1 MSEIII
7 IQLSPEQLEVL
18 MERVVQKVLSGLPQ
32 RAGPSEPIKGIHEL
46 AAYLKVSPGR
56 AQKLKNEKIVPCF
69 QDGRLVLFDRE
80 KVRIAMETYN
90 QQKAKK

>member
-80 KVRIAMETYN
+80 KVRIAMESYN

>member
-1 MSEIII
+1 MSDMII
-7 IQLSPEQLEVL
+7 IQLTTVQLENL
-18 MERVVQKVLSGLPQ
+18 IEKAVQKAINGLPQ
-32 RAGPSEPIKGIHEL
+32 RAGPSETIKGIHEL